1 MFLGNLLGK
10 IFVECLESVMTEWK
24 SKKHVKDMVNVEV
37 VLAIMLYH

>member
-1 MFLGNLLGK
+1 MVLGEVLAKMG
-10 IFVECLESVMTEWK
+10 VECLKSVMTEWK

>member
-24 SKKHVKDMVNVEV
+24 SKKHVKEEEQDGGGV
-37 VLAIMLYH
+37 